1 MTSAFKRASS
11 RVAIGVGV
19 FAAGGVLGVVVTQQ
33 LEADVETTQAAA
45 EPSSTHQPLGGGG
58 LLTCAIYDVPS
69 PVYGAPPPRSTLSDG
84 APYVILCE
92 DSTGNEVVN
101 ELFIHQPPGS

>member
-1 MTSAFKRASS
+1 MTSAFTRASS

-19 FAAGGVLGVVVTQQ
+19 FATGGVLGGFVTQQ

-45 EPSSTHQPLGGGG
+45 EPSSTYQPLGGGG
-58 LLTCAIYDVPS
+58 PLTCAIYDVPS
-69 PVYGAPPPRSTLSDG
+69 PIYGAPPPRSTLSDG
-84 APYVILCE
+84 TPYVILCE